1 MTDVAKETPCAANA
15 PRWPG
20 WAAAALLLLWYGLTM
35 ARDLLW
41 FDTGELALVGYQ
53 FGLGHPPGQPLY
65 TVLLGL
71 FARLPGVDPLVGMNL
86 FSALCAAACAL
97 PAAAMLRR
105 FVPDLAPVGQLVCLL
120 AVGALAPVWDQA
132 SRIELYAL
140 ASLLSLSILAGASAR
155 PTRARAWLLLGAGV
169 GLLAGVNP
177 VFALAAAL
185 GAGLYALPT
194 LRREKRLLIAILCAA
209 GAAVVMTLAAY
220 AYVFI
225 VRDAP
230 DRMVWGP
237 LETGADWIAFLTG
250 RDYGHTAHS
259 AWGSV
264 PAHIFEWLL
273 WLAEQGA
280 LPVVLL
286 GGVGW
291 AARAET
297 RRAVVLLGLPLM
309 AGVAFTFTYGT
320 YFPQVPDYNG
330 YLMPALWMSVIGLA
344 ALVQRSHVGIGVVLL
359 VLTMVT
365 GARPVWDRDRSGID
379 LPRRLAQRVLDDLPP
394 NALLIVESDHLVFP
408 LMYLQAVEGAR
419 PDVVIF
425 NAGFGASSWYW
436 AWQYRLHPELPTIS
450 LAAPTTADRLKRF
463 AIAAK
468 RPVFAE
474 SVRWAGAMRA
484 RPCARGLTFGIG
496 PTCGIGADLP
506 GALDVYRSGGQGDPI
521 TTRVIAAELRRRAEG
536 LWLLGEAQAALATIA
551 VGQPEGLP
559 LPALTPVDQPRPLPA
574 SQAPILIGSPEF
586 NRVLGAGI
594 LHLCGRPAES
604 EAWLLR

>member
-1 MTDVAKETPCAANA
+1 MTDVAKETPSTATTL
-15 PRWPG
+15 RWPG

-86 FSALCAAACAL
+86 FSAVCAAACAV

-105 FVPDLAPVGQLVCLL
+105 FVPDLVPAGQLVCLL

-155 PTRARAWLLLGAGV
+155 PTRARTWLLLGAGV

-194 LRREKRLLIAILCAA
+194 LRREKRLLVAILCAA

-259 AWGSV
+259 AWGAV

-297 RRAVVLLGLPLM
+297 RRAVVLLGLPLI
-309 AGVAFTFTYGT
+309 AGVAFSFTYGT

-344 ALVQRSHVGIGVVLL
+344 ALVQRSHVGVGVVLL

-419 PDVVIF
+419 PDVVVF

-436 AWQYRLHPELPTIS
+436 AWQYRLHPELPKIS
-450 LAAPTTADRLKRF
+450 LAAPTTADRLKRL

-536 LWLLGEAQAALATIA
+536 LWLLGEAEAALATIA

-559 LPALTPVDQPRPLPA
+559 LPTLTPVDQPRPLPA
-574 SQAPILIGSPEF
+574 SQTPILIGSTEF

-604 EAWLLR
+604 EAWLAR